1 MIYKRAPYFSENGA
15 GFKIPGRC
23 AFTLIEVLI
32 ALFILSVALLA
43 ILRGN
48 VFNLRST
55 SESSNLTTAVIAA
68 ESIMKEEIAKGYPPS
83 GKDEGFF
90 EDEPFKGY
98 RWEKSVEVMELPFVE
113 ELKLVT
119 VTIRWGKNGSY
130 TLQTVLSRY

>member
-1 MIYKRAPYFSENGA
+1 MSYKKSHNLSEDSVELLIV
-15 GFKIPGRC
+15 KRC

-43 ILRGN
+43 ILRGS

-55 SESSNLTTAVIAA
+55 TESSNLTTAVIVA
-68 ESIMKEEIAKGYPPS
+68 ESILKEEIAKGYPTS
-83 GKDEGFF
+83 GKDEGMF
-90 EDEPFKGY
+90 EDEHFKGF
-98 RWEKSVEVMELPFVE
+98 RWEKTVEVLELPYVE

-119 VTIRWGKNGSY
+119 VTISWGKNGSY